1 MQYRPFG
8 TTGRD
13 VARIGQGSWQ
23 IPERGPAADGAKR
36 ALLRGVELG
45 MTHIDTAEM
54 YGDGRAEELI
64 GETIREG
71 KLRRENLFVVSK
83 VLPSNSS
90 YEGTLR
96 ACDRSLRRL
105 GLDYLDCYLL
115 HWRGSQP
122 LRDTMRALEKLVDD
136 GKIRA
141 LGVSNFDVDDLEEAK
156 AALERH
162 PLSCNQVLYH
172 LQERGIEHRIQPWC
186 AQNNVAV
193 VAYTPFGRS
202 GVPAETTPR
211 GRTLTEIAK
220 KHGIT
225 PRVVIL
231 AFLTREANAFAI
243 PKAASIPHVEENA
256 RAGDVDLD
264 ADDIAEIEK
273 AYPRSRSTEL
283 RML

>member
-8 TTGRD
+8 TTGKD
-13 VARIGQGSWQ
+13 VARIGQGSWN
-23 IPERGPAADGAKR
+23 IPERGPAADGAKL
-36 ALLRGVELG
+36 ALQRGVELG

-64 GETIREG
+64 GEAIREG
-71 KLRRENLFVVSK
+71 ELRRENLFIVSK

-90 YEGTLR
+90 YAGTLR
-96 ACDRSLRRL
+96 ACERSLRRL
-105 GLDYLDCYLL
+105 GVDYLDCYLL

-122 LRDTMRALEKLVDD
+122 LRETMRALEKLVDD

-162 PLSCNQVLYH
+162 PLACNQVLYH
-172 LQERGIEHRIQPWC
+172 LKERGVEHRVQPWC
-186 AQNNVAV
+186 AQNEVAV

-202 GVPAETTPR
+202 AIPVGA
-211 GRTLTEIAK
+211 LDEIAK
-220 KHGIT
+220 KHGVT
-225 PRVVIL
+225 PRDVIL
-231 AFLTREANAFAI
+231 AFLTREPNVFTI
-243 PKAASIPHVEENA
+243 PKAATIPHVEENA

-264 ADDIAEIEK
+264 AGDIAQIDG
-273 AYPRSRSTEL
+273 AFPRSRSTEL